1 MNAGARLAVFGV
13 GLAALFA
20 AGLGAGA
27 MVGDGEGERAAP
39 SMGGMDMEEMDME
52 EMDVSGEHSSE
63 EGYSLVPEA
72 AELQPGQPGDFRFR
86 ILGPDGQPVHTYR
99 PQHER
104 ELHLIVASRDLV
116 FFTHIHP
123 VRDAEGTWTVPLVL
137 PEPGPYRAFA
147 DFAVAG
153 GAAYTLGV
161 DLTAPG
167 AYQARPLPAPSPFS
181 TVDGYRVALT
191 GAPTKPGRADLWL
204 AVRLDG
210 RPVTDLD
217 PYLGAYGHV
226 VALREGDLAYLHVHP
241 EGHPG
246 DGATRPGPEVHFSL
260 HLPTAA
266 NYRLFFDFQHRGT
279 VHTADFT
286 VQVTGAGTTPGGS
299 HGPGHG

>member
-1 MNAGARLAVFGV
+1 
-13 GLAALFA
+13 
-20 AGLGAGA
+20 
-27 MVGDGEGERAAP
+27 
-39 SMGGMDMEEMDME
+39 MDMEGLDME
-52 EMDVSGEHSSE
+52 AMDVIGLRSSE
-63 EGYSLVPEA
+63 DGYSFVPET
-72 AELQPGQPGDFRFR
+72 AELRPGRPGDFRFR
-86 ILGPDGQPVHTYR
+86 IMGPDGEALQTYR

-116 FFTHIHP
+116 WFTHIHP
-123 VRDAEGTWTVPLVL
+123 VRDVGGVWSVPLVL
-137 PEPGPYRAFA
+137 PDPGPYRAFA

-153 GAAYTLGV
+153 GDAYTLGV

-167 AYQARPLPAPSPFS
+167 TYRPRPLPAPSPSS
-181 TVDGYRVALT
+181 TVDGYRVTMT
-191 GAPTKPGRADLWL
+191 GAPSGPGHADLSL

-246 DGATRPGPEVHFSL
+246 DGTTRPGPEVQFGI

-266 NYRLFFDFQHRGT
+266 NYRMFFDFQHRG
-279 VHTADFT
+279 VVRTAAFT
-286 VQVTGAGTTPGGS
+286 VAATAGGTTPGGS
-299 HGPGHG
+299 HSPGHG